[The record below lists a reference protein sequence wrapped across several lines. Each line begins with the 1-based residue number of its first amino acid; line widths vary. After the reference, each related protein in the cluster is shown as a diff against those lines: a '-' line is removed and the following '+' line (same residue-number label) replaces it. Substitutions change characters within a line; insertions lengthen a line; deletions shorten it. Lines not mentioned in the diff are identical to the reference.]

1 MQSVRVFAPAKI
13 NLFLHV
19 IGRRPDG
26 YHRLETA
33 FRMLAHGDWITL
45 TVRKDGQI
53 HRTSTLAGVPEESDL
68 VVRAA
73 RLMQTRTGCRFGVD
87 ISVEKN
93 LPMGG
98 GLGGGSS
105 DAASVMLGLNR
116 LWDLGVAR
124 ATLQQWGL
132 ELGADVP
139 FFLFGQSA
147 FAQGVGEELQPLALA
162 HSGYVVIEPP
172 VSVPTAEIF
181 RAEDL
186 TRNTEPTII
195 ARFPE
200 LPTRNDLEPV
210 ARRMFPAV
218 DSAIRMLGAFGE
230 ARMSGSG
237 SSVFLPCADAAE
249 ARRIVAALPKG
260 SRAWFAEGLDKH
272 PLHGWA
278 RSESQ

>member
-1 MQSVRVFAPAKI
+1 M
-13 NLFLHV
+13 
-19 IGRRPDG
+19 
-26 YHRLETA
+26 
-33 FRMLAHGDWITL
+33 
-45 TVRKDGQI
+45 
-53 HRTSTLAGVPEESDL
+53 
-68 VVRAA
+68 VRAA
-73 RLMQTRTGCRFGVD
+73 RLMQTKTGCRFGVD
-87 ISVEKN
+87 LSVEKN

-116 LWDLGVAR
+116 LWSLGVAR
-124 ATLQQWGL
+124 ETLQQWGL
-132 ELGADVP
+132 TLGADVP

-147 FAQGVGEELQPLALA
+147 FAQGVGEQLQPLALA
-162 HSGYVVIEPP
+162 HSWYVVIEPP

-186 TRNTEPTII
+186 TRSTEPTII

-237 SSVFLPCADAAE
+237 SSAFLHCADATE
-249 ARRIVAALPKG
+249 ARRIVAALPEG
-260 SRAWFAEGLDKH
+260 TRAWFARSLDKH

-278 RSESQ
+278 RPELQ